1 MTDTSITLPDVVTT
15 AQAPTPPTVSTL
27 QSPYA
32 VRKIDL
38 RFTLGTG
45 DFGLA
50 GQNVLTVTG
59 LRVYAHL
66 DLIVSPHMASRA
78 YIRVYGLSLDHINA
92 LSVAGLAWQGQARQ
106 NTVQVRAGDDANGMT
121 TVYDGFVYE
130 ASPKF
135 NTGADERHFQIV
147 ATGISPSAQLKPV
160 APSSY
165 PGSVQASQVLKTLAQ
180 QIGYSLRDDGVT
192 AVLASPYL
200 PGTVLSQIQSVVRGA
215 DCFAYLDN
223 INKVLIVWPKDH
235 VAPDATVVVSKQTG
249 MIGYPEF
256 ELRQIT
262 VRTEFNPTVNQS
274 PGTTILVRSQ
284 LKAANNARFKV
295 YTVVHDLA
303 SQMPDGPWETTMI
316 GTPPQ

>member
-1 MTDTSITLPDVVTT
+1 MADVLTLPDVVTT
-15 AQAPTPPTVSTL
+15 AQAPTPPTVTLL

-38 RFTLGTG
+38 TFQLGTG

-66 DLIVSPHMASRA
+66 EGVVSPHMASTA
-78 YIRVYGLSLDHINA
+78 YIKVYGLTLDHVNA
-92 LSVAGLAWQGQARQ
+92 LSYAGLVYQGRQ
-106 NTVQVRAGDDANGMT
+106 NTVQVRAGDDASGMT

-135 NTGADERHFQIV
+135 NGRADDRHLQVV
-147 ATGISPSAQLKPV
+147 ATGISPATQLKPV
-160 APSSY
+160 PPSSY
-165 PGSVQASQVLKTLAQ
+165 PGSVPASQVLQALAGQ
-180 QIGYSLRDDGVT
+180 MGYSLRNDGVA

-200 PGTVLSQIQSVVRGA
+200 PGTVLQQVQAAIRAA
-215 DCFAYLDN
+215 DCAAYLDST
-223 INKVLIVWPKDH
+223 NKVIIIWPKDT
-235 VAPDATVVVSKQTG
+235 VAPDATVVVSPQTG

-256 ELRQIT
+256 QLREII
-262 VRTEFNPTVNQS
+262 VRTEFNPTFNQS

-284 LKAANNARFKV
+284 LRAADNAKFRV
-295 YTVVHDLA
+295 YKVVHDLA
-303 SQMPDGPWETTMI
+303 SQMPDGPWETTLV
-316 GTPPQ
+316 GTPPK